1 MNAKLLP
8 LGLLATAL
16 AVTAGLPPEQ
26 QPKPETRPEPPAAPA
41 LPPELERMHAD
52 HVLRFAA
59 SPGFGKSRMIRMPQ
73 QLFITLAGTSYRVI
87 RPDLI
92 ALETKPVAYRNPGEE
107 EVIGMSMLTN
117 RAAKAHLTTRPIT
130 KDEANAIMELRQ
142 GKDLVQQETVQ
153 HVPARPGVIGTE
165 VRAQRVV
172 GALRATAACAKCHE
186 VPVGTL
192 LGAFS

>member
-1 MNAKLLP
+1 
-8 LGLLATAL
+8 
-16 AVTAGLPPEQ
+16 
-26 QPKPETRPEPPAAPA
+26 
-41 LPPELERMHAD
+41 MHAD
-52 HVLRFAA
+52 HIRLFAS
-59 SPGFGKSRMIRMPQ
+59 SPGFGASRVVRMPR
-73 QLFITLAGTSYRVI
+73 QLSITLAGTSYSVI

-92 ALETKPVAYRNPGEE
+92 ALETKPVAYRNPGLE
-107 EVIGMSMLTN
+107 EVIGMAMLTN
-117 RAAKAHLTTRPIT
+117 RAMKAFLTPRPIT

-192 LGAFS
+192 LGAFSYTLVPQPASTSGSSTLPVDNVVGYEFLPTLRAKPVAR